1 MIMDPDAGSVDSEV
15 GRVDCGKVFTPLLP
29 MYLVVTVYTS
39 RMLYACQERCTHI
52 KFT

>member
-1 MIMDPDAGSVDSEV
+1 MDPDAGSVDSEV

-29 MYLVVTVYTS
+29 VYIVVTVYTS
-39 RMLYACQERCTHI
+39 RILYACQECCTHI